1 MSLPKSND
9 IITGPRKVLITGAT
23 GFVGANLAR
32 YLVESGHQVSALLR
46 PGYKAKLADNS
57 NGHDLLQIKERI
69 QSWNSE
75 VDLIEA
81 DLLSADSVKE
91 TILTI
96 KPDWIFNLAAHGAYS
111 WQSNPLAIVSSNVT
125 ALANL
130 LDESS
135 KIGFDAFVNA
145 GSSSEYGFKDHAP
158 LETEEARP
166 NSLYAVTK
174 MAGTNLCGVI
184 ARRNNLSIS
193 TLRLYSVYGPFEDER
208 RLIPTLI
215 KYGLLGEL
223 PPLVNPYIARDF
235 IYIDDVCRA
244 FVKAALAQTKEIG
257 AVYNIGTG
265 VQTTIEGVVQKACK
279 VMSIN
284 DTPVWGSMSDRNWDT
299 SIWIANCEKAMKV
312 LQWQASVDFE
322 NGLQQTVA
330 WTKKTKERAL
340 TF

>member
-1 MSLPKSND
+1 VSLPKANE

-32 YLVESGHQVSALLR
+32 HLIEGGHRVSALLR
-46 PGYKAKLADNS
+46 PGYKAKLGDNA
-57 NGHDLLQIKERI
+57 NGQNFSQIKERI
-69 QSWNSE
+69 QSWNNE

-81 DLLSADSVKE
+81 DLLSLDSVKD
-91 TILTI
+91 TLLTI

-111 WQSNPLAIVSSNVT
+111 WQNDTLAIVSSNVT
-125 ALANL
+125 VLANL

-135 KIGFDAFVNA
+135 KIGFEAFVNA
-145 GSSSEYGFKDHAP
+145 GSSSEYGRKDHAP

-184 ARRNNLSIS
+184 ARRNDLSVS

-215 KYGLLGEL
+215 KHGLQGEL
-223 PPLVNPYIARDF
+223 PPLVNPLIARDF
-235 IYIDDVCRA
+235 IYIDDVCCA
-244 FVKAALAQTKEIG
+244 FVKAALSQNKEIG

-265 VQTTIEGVVQKACK
+265 VQTTIADVVQTACK
-279 VMSIN
+279 IMPISG
-284 DTPVWGSMSDRNWDT
+284 TPVWGSMNDRNWDT
-299 SIWIANCEKAMKV
+299 SIWIANCEKAVKV

-322 NGLQQTVA
+322 NGLKQTIA
-330 WTKKTKERAL
+330 WTEKTKERAL